1 MSGLTDPIPVVRL
14 RFLDVLVICVVVIC
28 LACPIL
34 EMFDRWD
41 HTGQTGQDSES
52 TFVVLAVCAGTII
65 AFSSQTLVR
74 ELADFRLDDFAPPL
88 FREPLEETFIAS
100 TISSVIGQSP
110 PVLRI

>member
-1 MSGLTDPIPVVRL
+1 MSGLTDPIRVGHL
-14 RFLDVLVICVVVIC
+14 RFLDVLVICILVIC

-52 TFVVLAVCAGTII
+52 TFVVLAVCAGAII

-74 ELADFRLDDFAPPL
+74 ELADFRLDDFTPPL
-88 FREPLEETFIAS
+88 FRERLEETFITS